1 MGQASKSTNRAHR
14 GRVWLSRVYTR
25 FLERWPVFLLI
36 GFVRTLATLALWMTI
51 PGIVLLLSAWYQAGE
66 ATRSLPAHHVLMTLN
81 VPQSAD
87 GPLLLSIDYPR
98 KLFLEST
105 AEPTAH
111 IAMWLVQAT
120 PTSGPAV
127 ESTLTSAPGPAST
140 YTLEF
145 TPTTGLLFTDA
156 AGNPALPVVALT
168 PAPAPGTPI
177 MLYIRPG
184 LAPRTPERR
193 QVHMLFSG
201 PGVVATPTAPVLT
214 LELESAQQSRW
225 RHLCK
230 ALTGTGSLV
239 ATLVSALVGFGVQQ
253 WLQIAEEERK
263 RQNQQLQEARVA
275 ELKSLIT
282 SDLSEA
288 ARFYLKYQAEREV
301 GERVTE
307 QWEDAAPD
315 MLRLLV
321 TLLEGSEQ
329 ERQKLN
335 ESQEQERIQ
344 EALSWGWQALDGEW
358 RGKIADFLSSNTRY
372 SSESARR
379 VLCEKMLY
387 LWTDFTLW
395 SPRAAWS
402 GQIERGL
409 QVLGLKDN
417 PFGTGKAEEERLLT
431 QCPFPLPASIRHLRE
446 PGPALILGREGH
458 GKTTAALLYMLDSLQ
473 LRDTFPVYWRPGV
486 AEFLSLRIQDVAN
499 MVAGVLL
506 TYLAA
511 LPTTFCNQ
519 NVEGRAAIAYLLTG
533 RFGAGA
539 GLVQRF
545 YQAGLPRTGAGNRLL
560 EEVEALTRGSAS
572 PASVSE
578 SELLALLSKGRPAA
592 FPHTTLLLDVQ
603 VDRQRVSRA
612 GLSQLLELLELLGRR
627 GVFVK
632 AFLPAEIFEKPLRSL
647 KKPVMPEQAYLEWPE
662 DELRSILTIRLRH
675 FGYDSLNQWCVPSV
689 SFPDQS
695 VFRAAG
701 GSPRRL
707 MELGNALLARIGE
720 KGSKLT
726 GDDLTQ
732 MADLWK

>member
-1 MGQASKSTNRAHR
+1 M
-14 GRVWLSRVYTR
+14 R

-36 GFVRTLATLALWMTI
+36 GFVRTLVTLALWMTI
-51 PGIVLLLSAWYQAGE
+51 PAIVLILSAWYQAGE
-66 ATRSLPAHHVLMTLN
+66 AIRSLPARTHVLATLS

-87 GPLLLSIDYPR
+87 GPLLLSVAYPR
-98 KLFLEST
+98 KLFLESP
-105 AEPTAH
+105 AEPAAY
-111 IAMWLVQAT
+111 IAVRLIQAA

-127 ESTLTSAPGPAST
+127 ESTPTSAPGQAST

-177 MLYIRPG
+177 VLYIRPA
-184 LAPRTPERR
+184 LAPQAPERR
-193 QVHMLFSG
+193 QVQILFSG
-201 PGVVATPTAPVLT
+201 PGVVAAPTAPVLT

-225 RHLCK
+225 RHLLK
-230 ALTGTGSLV
+230 ALTGPGSLV

-253 WLQIAEEERK
+253 WLQIAEAERK
-263 RQNQQLQEARVA
+263 RQSQQLQEARVA

-282 SDLSEA
+282 ADLSEA
-288 ARFYLKYQAEREV
+288 ARFYLKYRAEREV
-301 GERVTE
+301 GERVTK

-315 MLRLLV
+315 KLRLLV

-329 ERQKLN
+329 ERREL
-335 ESQEQERIQ
+335 EARLEQEHIQ
-344 EALSWGWQALDGEW
+344 EALSWGWQTLDGEW
-358 RGKIADFLSSNTRY
+358 RGRIADFLSSNTRY
-372 SSESARR
+372 SSEFAGR

-387 LWTDFTLW
+387 PWTDFTLW
-395 SPRAAWS
+395 SPFLAAWS
-402 GQIERGL
+402 EQIERGL
-409 QVLGLKDN
+409 QTLGLKDN
-417 PFGTGKAEEERLLT
+417 PFGTGRAEEEWLLM
-431 QCPFPLPASIRHLRE
+431 QCPFPLPAFVKYLRE
-446 PGPALILGREGH
+446 PGPALILGRQGY
-458 GKTTAALLYMLDSLQ
+458 GKTTTALLYMLNSLQ

-486 AEFLSLRIQDVAN
+486 AEFLSLHIQDVAG
-499 MVAGVLL
+499 MVAEALL

-519 NVEGRAAIAYLLTG
+519 NVEGRAAIAYLLTR

-539 GLVQRF
+539 GLAWRF
-545 YQAGLPRTGAGNRLL
+545 YQAGLPRTGAGDRLL
-560 EEVEALTRGSAS
+560 EEIEALTRGSAP
-572 PASVSE
+572 PASLSE
-578 SELLALLSKGRPAA
+578 GELLVLLSKGRPAA

-603 VDRQRVSRA
+603 TERQRVSRA
-612 GLSQLLELLELLGRR
+612 GLSQLFELFELLGRR

-632 AFLPAEIFEKPLRSL
+632 SFLPAEIFEKPLRSL
-647 KKPVMPEQAYLEWPE
+647 KMPVTPEQVCLEWPE

-675 FGYDSLNQWCVPSV
+675 FGYDSLNQWCLPTESC
-689 SFPDQS
+689 PD
-695 VFRAAG
+695 VDGFVVRAAR
-701 GSPRRL
+701 GSPHRL
-707 MELGNALLARIGE
+707 IELGNALLARIGE